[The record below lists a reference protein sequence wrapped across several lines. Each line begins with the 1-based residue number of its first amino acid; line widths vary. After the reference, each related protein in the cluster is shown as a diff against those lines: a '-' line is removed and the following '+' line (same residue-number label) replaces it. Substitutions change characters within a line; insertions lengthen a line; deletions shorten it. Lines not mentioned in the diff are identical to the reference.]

1 MDLLLW
7 RHGDE
12 AQSDD
17 DRKRPLTLRGEK
29 QAKSV
34 ARWIRRHGPKHLR
47 ILVSPALGARQSAAF
62 LDLPFDISPQ
72 LGPKSQAGDLL
83 AVAGW
88 PDGTG
93 KRHGAVLLV
102 GHQPGLGQLA
112 SLLLAGSESHWTIK
126 KGGLWWFTN
135 RVRAGETQTILRS
148 VVCPDDAEGV

>member
-12 AQSDD
+12 AQHDD
-17 DRKRPLTLRGEK
+17 DMRRPLSVRGAL
-29 QAKSV
+29 QAK
-34 ARWIRRHGPKHLR
+34 AMAKWIRRHGPKHLR
-47 ILVSPALGARQSAAF
+47 TLVSPALRARQSAEA
-62 LDLPFDISPQ
+62 LDLPFEVRPQ

-88 PDGTG
+88 PDGMG

-112 SLLLAGSESHWTIK
+112 ALLLADHEAAWTIK
-126 KGGLWWFTN
+126 KGSLWWFTN
-135 RVRAGETQTILRS
+135 RVRAGETQTVLRAVIS
-148 VVCPDDAEGV
+148 PDLADPG